1 MIQLPRRSVT
11 RFFIPLID
19 VLTLLFCIFLLMPY
33 VKRTGKA
40 DGAEPG
46 SAPSPWSE
54 LQPPGGTTPTNPD
67 ELARRVEQERQ
78 ELERLR
84 KEKMEVL
91 QNRLAIQVLEID
103 ADTGK
108 LFYYGPERAEVTDEA
123 QAHALIE
130 RQREQARGRELYYL
144 FLFPRKATGYPEQGQ
159 LRKYERW
166 FAVVPH
172 GIDRPRGGP
181 N

>member
-19 VLTLLFCIFLLMPY
+19 VLTLLFCIFLLMPF
-33 VKRTGKA
+33 VKRSGEA
-40 DGAEPG
+40 DGAESG
-46 SAPSPWSE
+46 SVPSPLNE
-54 LQPPGGTTPTNPD
+54 LQPGGTATNNPD
-67 ELARRVEQERQ
+67 ELARRVEQQRQ

-91 QNRLAIQVLEID
+91 QNRLIIQVLEID

-108 LFYYGPERAEVTDEA
+108 LFFYGPERAEITNEA
-123 QAHALIE
+123 QAHSLIE
-130 RQREQARGRELYYL
+130 RQRERARGKELYYL

-166 FAVVPH
+166 FADVAH
-172 GIDRPRGGP
+172 GIDRPRGP
-181 N
+181 

>member
-1 MIQLPRRSVT
+1 MIELPRRSVT

-19 VLTLLFCIFLLMPY
+19 VLTLLFCIFLLMPF
-33 VKRTGKA
+33 VKRAGDA
-40 DGAEPG
+40 DGAEAG
-46 SAPSPWSE
+46 SVPSPLSE
-54 LQPPGGTTPTNPD
+54 LQPAGATITND
-67 ELARRVEQERQ
+67 LARRVEQERQ

-108 LFYYGPERAEVTDEA
+108 LFYYGPERAEITDEA
-123 QAHALIE
+123 QAHGLIE
-130 RQREQARGRELYYL
+130 RQRQQARGKELYYL
-144 FLFPRKATGYPEQGQ
+144 FLFPRKPTGYPEQGQ

-166 FAVVPH
+166 FADVAH

-181 N
+181 

>member
-19 VLTLLFCIFLLMPY
+19 VLILLFCIFLLMPF
-33 VKRTGKA
+33 VKRTGEA
-40 DGAEPG
+40 DGAESG
-46 SAPSPWSE
+46 SVPSPLGE
-54 LQPPGGTTPTNPD
+54 FQPSGSTNNPD
-67 ELARRVEQERQ
+67 ELARRVEQQRQ

-91 QNRLAIQVLEID
+91 QNRLMIQVLEID
-103 ADTGK
+103 ADSGK
-108 LFYYGPERAEVTDEA
+108 LFYYGPERAEITDEA
-123 QAHALIE
+123 QAHSLIE
-130 RQREQARGRELYYL
+130 RQRQQARGRDLYYL

-159 LRKYERW
+159 LRRYERW
-166 FAVVPH
+166 FADVAH

-181 N
+181 